1 MNFSNKNYLLKTHC
15 VLCNSTNIKKI
26 FKLANT
32 PLANSYPRNKH
43 IKEKHFGLTII
54 LCKNCCH
61 LQLKEIINPKILF
74 DNYVYVSGTSK
85 VLKTHFTEYAKTII
99 QKFKI
104 KKNENILDIAC
115 NDGTFLNNFTTRG
128 YKNVVGIEPAK
139 NLKKYNLEKKIDIN
153 INYFSFNF
161 SKKMRE
167 KYKSF
172 KVITANNVC
181 AHTPNLFD
189 FFKGI
194 KNILSKKGVFVF
206 EVSYLLD
213 VIDKLQFD
221 TIYHEHMSYHS
232 LLPLKK
238 FVTKLELEI
247 IDFERVKAQGGSIRV
262 YVSHARSFKIKKLKI
277 KKQIQKEI
285 NRGIF
290 KKDTFDKFFTK
301 IIKQKK
307 ILKRELKK
315 FKQKKLN
322 VVGYGA
328 PAKLTTFCHL
338 LNINKNDIEY
348 IVDDNKLKQNFFS
361 PGKKIPI
368 KSFEYALKK
377 KPDVI
382 IVLAWNFFDSIVGK
396 CKKYFKNKVVFIKA
410 FPKIQKVN

>member
-1 MNFSNKNYLLKTHC
+1 LKFSNKNYLLKTHC
-15 VLCNSTNIKKI
+15 VLCNSLNLKKI
-26 FKLANT
+26 FKLAST
-32 PLANSYPRNKH
+32 PLANSYPRNNN
-43 IKEKHFGLTII
+43 IKEKNYGLTII
-54 LCKNCCH
+54 LCKNCGH
-61 LQLKEIINPKILF
+61 LQLKEIINPKTLF

-85 VLKTHFTEYAKTII
+85 VLKKHFTEYAKTII
-99 QKFKI
+99 RKFNI
-104 KKNENILDIAC
+104 KKEDNILDIAC
-115 NDGTFLNNFTTRG
+115 NDGTFLSNFTSKG

-139 NLKKYNLEKKIDIN
+139 NLKKYNIEKKIDIN

-161 SKKMRE
+161 SKKMKK
-167 KYKSF
+167 KYQNF

-181 AHTPNLFD
+181 AHTPYLLD

-238 FVTKLELEI
+238 FVEKLGLEI
-247 IDFERVKAQGGSIRV
+247 IDFERVDAQGGSIRV
-262 YVSHARSFKIKKLKI
+262 YVSHTKSFKVNYSKI
-277 KKQIQKEI
+277 KNQIKKEI
-285 NRGIF
+285 NKGIF
-290 KKDTFDKFFTK
+290 KKETYKFFFDK
-301 IIKQKK
+301 IIKQKFV
-307 ILKRELKK
+307 LKKELKK

-322 VVGYGA
+322 IIGYGA

-338 LNINKNDIEY
+338 LDISKKDIEY

-368 KSFEYALKK
+368 KSFEYALKR

-382 IVLAWNFFDSIVGK
+382 IVLAWNFFDSIVNK
-396 CKKYFKNKVVFIKA
+396 CKKYFRNKVVFIRA
-410 FPKIQKVN
+410 FPKIRKI

>member
-1 MNFSNKNYLLKTHC
+1 MKFDKKNFFLKKNC
-15 VLCNSTNIKKI
+15 VLCNSVKI
-26 FKLANT
+26 EKVFKLANT
-32 PLANSYPRNKH
+32 PLANSYPQNKKT
-43 IKEKHFGLTII
+43 KEKYYGLTLV
-54 LCKNCCH
+54 LCKNCGH
-61 LQLKEIINPKILF
+61 LQLKEIVNPNILF

-85 VLKTHFTEYAKTII
+85 VLKTHFTKYAKTII
-99 QKFKI
+99 KKFKI
-104 KKNENILDIAC
+104 KKKDYILDIAC
-115 NDGTFLNNFTTRG
+115 NDGTFLNNFTSKG

-139 NLKKYNLEKKIDIN
+139 NLKKYNIEKNIDIN

-161 SKKMRE
+161 SKEMKE

-181 AHTPNLFD
+181 AHTPYLFD

-238 FVTKLELEI
+238 FVAKLELEI
-247 IDFERVKAQGGSIRV
+247 IDFERVDAQGGSIRV
-262 YVSHARSFKIKKLKI
+262 YVSHAGSFKVKNLKI
-277 KKQIQKEI
+277 KKQILKEI
-285 NRGIF
+285 NSGIF
-290 KKDTFDKFFTK
+290 KKITFDKFFNK
-301 IIKQKK
+301 IINQKK
-307 ILKRELKK
+307 ILKKELKK
-315 FKQKKLN
+315 FKQKKFN
-322 VVGYGA
+322 IIGYGA

-348 IVDDNKLKQNFFS
+348 IIDDNKLKQNFFS

-368 KSFEYALKK
+368 RSFEYALKK

-382 IVLAWNFFDSIVGK
+382 IILAWNFFDSIVDK
-396 CKKYFKNKVVFIKA
+396 CKKYFNNKVVFIKA
-410 FPKIQKVN
+410 FPKIKKVN